1 MPFPGVTLKSDACIC
16 LPARSIIFCS
26 VREREE
32 THDFSSK
39 PETLGNELTHLLYH
53 LKEKQGDIAS
63 LLKGEGSGIFL
74 KVFREQLAGAF
85 DGMKE
90 LFPESV
96 PKEYAEAFY
105 VTSFAEMVS
114 MWVKRGM
121 PESPETVAEYYFTLV
136 RSANLP

>member
-1 MPFPGVTLKSDACIC
+1 
-16 LPARSIIFCS
+16 
-26 VREREE
+26 
-32 THDFSSK
+32 
-39 PETLGNELTHLLYH
+39 
-53 LKEKQGDIAS
+53 
-63 LLKGEGSGIFL
+63 
-74 KVFREQLAGAF
+74 
-85 DGMKE
+85 MKE

-121 PESPETVAEYYFTLV
+121 PESPETVTEYYFTLV

>member
-1 MPFPGVTLKSDACIC
+1 LK
-16 LPARSIIFCS
+16 
-26 VREREE
+26 
-32 THDFSSK
+32 
-39 PETLGNELTHLLYH
+39 Y
-53 LKEKQGDIAS
+53 
-63 LLKGEGSGIFL
+63 
-74 KVFREQLAGAF
+74 FREQLAGAF

-121 PESPETVAEYYFTLV
+121 PESPETVTEYYFTLV